1 MEKRERS
8 VIMDQSLSYIEALNR
23 ETGLDIRLSDA
34 GAAYLMLDGRGLLIQ
49 WLEAQQM
56 FVIYAEVGPLAG
68 WRDGEV
74 LRRLLAAN
82 FLFMQTRGGALSYD
96 ASANMVGM
104 NYALP
109 VYGLSPEDFV
119 KKLDAVLTLTEE
131 WRDELRRLCAEQER
145 LAGGEPPEDD
155 SLSAVQNMMR
165 V

>member
-1 MEKRERS
+1 
-8 VIMDQSLSYIEALNR
+8 MDQSLSYIEALNR

-34 GAAYLMLDGRGLLIQ
+34 GSACLELDGRGFLLQ
-49 WLEAQQM
+49 WLEAQQTFM
-56 FVIYAEVGPLAG
+56 SYAEVGPLAG

-119 KKLDAVLTLTEE
+119 KKLDAVATLTQE
-131 WRDELRRLCAEQER
+131 WRERLRRLCAEQER
-145 LAGGEPPEDD
+145 IVGSSVREDD
-155 SLSAVQNMMR
+155 SPSALQHMMR